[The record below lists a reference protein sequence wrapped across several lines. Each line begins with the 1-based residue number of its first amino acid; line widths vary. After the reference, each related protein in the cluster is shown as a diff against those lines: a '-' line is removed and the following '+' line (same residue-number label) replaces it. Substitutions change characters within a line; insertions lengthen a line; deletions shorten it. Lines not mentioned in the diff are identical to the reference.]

1 MKNTRYE
8 QRTWLVL
15 ALPIAALLFSMIL
28 PATASACPA
37 SGRDRDGDGLT
48 NCVERRETHTRV
60 RDADTDDD
68 GLTDGVEYTH
78 GTDPLNPDTDDDG
91 VSDADEAL
99 SCSDSGRSPSAPDNS
114 GDTCPNVETTTYL
127 SNVGPDP
134 DAIGKVEFG
143 EEHCNTKFSVNLK
156 NLPAGSYDLFVGSS
170 LRGTIVVDG
179 RRELEGEIEF
189 RGRPRH
195 GRELPLDFDPTGQTV
210 EISQSGI
217 VFLSRTLPN

>member
-1 MKNTRYE
+1 MKNTRQE
-8 QRTWLVL
+8 RSNLWIL
-15 ALPIAALLFSMIL
+15 ALPIAALLFSMVL
-28 PATASACPA
+28 PASASACPA

-48 NCVERRETHTRV
+48 NCVERRETHTGV

-68 GLTDGVEYTH
+68 GLTDGVEYAH

-91 VSDADEAL
+91 VSDTDEAL
-99 SCSDSGRSPSAPDNS
+99 SCNDPGRSPSAPGN
-114 GDTCPNVETTTYL
+114 GGGACPNVETTTYL

-134 DAIGKVEFG
+134 DAIGKVELG
-143 EEHCNTKFSVNLK
+143 EEHCNAKFSVSLK

-170 LRGTIVVDG
+170 LRGTIVVGG

-189 RGRPRH
+189 RANPRNR
-195 GRELPLDFDPTGQTV
+195 RELPLDFDPTGQTV
-210 EISQSGI
+210 EISQGGI